1 MSTVGQGAGYL
12 VGGIAGFFI
21 GGPSG
26 AIYGA
31 QIGGMI
37 GGYLDPPKQKG
48 NKPQTDLSVQTATYG
63 APIGTGYGNYA
74 KYGNLF
80 WVEGNKLRLETGS
93 SGGGKG
99 GHGGQKKARPD
110 EIYGTFAIG
119 FGEGE
124 IVAFG
129 RIWCNGKLVYDPT
142 AGTLGAKMANG
153 DVSGNLTF
161 YTGSATQ
168 LPDPR
173 MQADMGVAHTPA
185 YRGLHWI
192 MFSDWPMADYGNTL
206 MGVQVKAEIINSATV
221 TQYVRHVFSQDQIPD
236 TSTYPGAWGIQYGY
250 FNPRIQDGIFRC
262 DIASVANSYAYTYS
276 IGFEGNLL
284 SRESGAYET
293 GVFGYIG
300 QCAAGSVTYVGSTT
314 GTFKVG
320 GADWKLKTADANNT
334 CHGMAVGG
342 DGRIYAL
349 ERVAGSWL
357 FNIYDG
363 DSLALISSGN
373 NSFIRL
379 GSNHISN
386 PCIPGTDVSFCI
398 EQDGIHVWSAQS
410 GGGNWNF
417 LVGEISAG
425 SLVQLHSYT
434 DGYLGAIGR
443 YACIC
448 AAFGVCYG
456 VNNHG
461 DFFVYDRIKTLNKTN
476 ATLASIIEKRCLL
489 SGLLSA
495 GDLDTSAISQ
505 TVRGYKVD
513 GVASI
518 RNSLEPLQGAW
529 PFDIVPSG
537 YQIKFKPRGA
547 SPVATI
553 DITELGAVSGNEKV
567 GDILTQSREMDTQL
581 PVKVQ
586 VTYIDANREY
596 DKGTGP
602 GAWRTNTDAVN
613 VQAIDMPIVLNADEV
628 AGIEETLLY
637 MYWMERADF
646 NFNLPPT
653 WNALEAADVFTVNEP
668 GASYEFRLVE
678 PIYLPDGRL
687 ECSAKLNSATLYTW
701 TAKGQEGQST
711 GQVLSYPGAS
721 LLTLLDIPCVD
732 SRYMDKPG
740 ILAAVGGYS
749 AAWKG
754 GALFRSD
761 DSGQT
766 WNDVQDFTA
775 PGATMGAATNSIGD
789 ASAYTVDRASR
800 LNVRLFKGSLA
811 SVSEVDMFNGANHFA
826 YGQPG
831 RWEIIAAK
839 NATQESDDTWTLS
852 GGLMRGR
859 FGTEQYMGDHAIN
872 DVVVLLDPDQ
882 IRFVGL
888 GVTDIGITKKWRP
901 VTAGRSVESAI
912 EKEYAYSAV
921 NLECISP
928 AGLNG
933 SRHPVTLDWSLV
945 WDRRSRTPVRFLA
958 GSVMPL
964 GETSELYDVEI
975 WDATYSTLK
984 RTISGL
990 TSALATYSS
999 AEQIA
1004 DFGANQETLYLKIY
1018 QRSSVVGRGYPLQA
1032 SIYRPVPLDPFIADV
1047 RILLHMEGAN
1057 GSTTFT
1063 DVFGHSITAIGNA
1076 QHTTTDPLYGT
1087 SSYLGD
1093 GSGDWLE
1100 ISDSADIELG
1110 ASDFAIEATFKLS
1123 GYSISYSGY
1132 YVATLVGKAA
1142 SGAGNLAFY
1151 FALSGTASSW
1161 DNLYFVANDGSYSV
1175 SVPFSFALNTRYRV
1189 AVCRSGSNLRF
1200 FVEGTQVGSTQ
1211 AISIT
1216 IANNAIPW
1224 SVGGITYTANNY
1236 SLPGRID
1243 EVRVTWAPRLVSNYT
1258 PSAVAFPD
1266 S

>member
-1 MSTVGQGAGYL
+1 
-12 VGGIAGFFI
+12 
-21 GGPSG
+21 
-26 AIYGA
+26 
-31 QIGGMI
+31 
-37 GGYLDPPKQKG
+37 
-48 NKPQTDLSVQTATYG
+48 
-63 APIGTGYGNYA
+63 
-74 KYGNLF
+74 
-80 WVEGNKLRLETGS
+80 
-93 SGGGKG
+93 
-99 GHGGQKKARPD
+99 
-110 EIYGTFAIG
+110 
-119 FGEGE
+119 
-124 IVAFG
+124 
-129 RIWCNGKLVYDPT
+129 
-142 AGTLGAKMANG
+142 
-153 DVSGNLTF
+153 
-161 YTGSATQ
+161 
-168 LPDPR
+168 
-173 MQADMGVAHTPA
+173 
-185 YRGLHWI
+185 
-192 MFSDWPMADYGNTL
+192 
-206 MGVQVKAEIINSATV
+206 
-221 TQYVRHVFSQDQIPD
+221 
-236 TSTYPGAWGIQYGY
+236 
-250 FNPRIQDGIFRC
+250 
-262 DIASVANSYAYTYS
+262 
-276 IGFEGNLL
+276 
-284 SRESGAYET
+284 
-293 GVFGYIG
+293 
-300 QCAAGSVTYVGSTT
+300 
-314 GTFKVG
+314 
-320 GADWKLKTADANNT
+320 
-334 CHGMAVGG
+334 
-342 DGRIYAL
+342 
-349 ERVAGSWL
+349 
-357 FNIYDG
+357 
-363 DSLALISSGN
+363 
-373 NSFIRL
+373 
-379 GSNHISN
+379 
-386 PCIPGTDVSFCI
+386 
-398 EQDGIHVWSAQS
+398 
-410 GGGNWNF
+410 
-417 LVGEISAG
+417 
-425 SLVQLHSYT
+425 
-434 DGYLGAIGR
+434 
-443 YACIC
+443 
-448 AAFGVCYG
+448 
-456 VNNHG
+456 
-461 DFFVYDRIKTLNKTN
+461 
-476 ATLASIIEKRCLL
+476 
-489 SGLLSA
+489 
-495 GDLDTSAISQ
+495 
-505 TVRGYKVD
+505 
-513 GVASI
+513 
-518 RNSLEPLQGAW
+518 
-529 PFDIVPSG
+529 
-537 YQIKFKPRGA
+537 
-547 SPVATI
+547 
-553 DITELGAVSGNEKV
+553 
-567 GDILTQSREMDTQL
+567 MDTQL

-613 VQAIDMPIVLNADEV
+613 VQAIDMPIVLNADEA

-637 MYWMERADF
+637 MYWMERTDF
-646 NFNLPPT
+646 RFTLPPI
-653 WNALEAADVFTVNEP
+653 WQALEAADVITVNEP
-668 GASYEFRLVE
+668 GASYELRLTD
-678 PIYLPDGRL
+678 INYLPDGRL
-687 ECSAKLNSATLYTW
+687 ECTARLNNPALYTW
-701 TAKGQEGQST
+701 TAKGQEGKST
-711 GQVLSYPGAS
+711 GQVLTYPGAS

-740 ILAAVGGYS
+740 MLAAVGGISS
-749 AAWKG
+749 AWNG
-754 GALFRSD
+754 GTLFRSD

-766 WNDVQDFTA
+766 WQAVQDFTA
-775 PGATMGAATNSIGD
+775 PGATMGTATNAIGS

-800 LNVRLFKGSLA
+800 LNVRLFKGALA
-811 SVSEVDMFNGANHFA
+811 SVSETAMFNGANHFA

-839 NATQESDDTWTLS
+839 NAVQESDDTWTLI
-852 GGLMRGR
+852 GGFLRGR
-859 FGTEQYMGDHAIN
+859 FGTEQYMDDHAVG

-882 IRFVGL
+882 VRFIGL
-888 GVTDIGITKKWRP
+888 GVTDIGLARKWRT
-901 VTAGRSVESAI
+901 VTAGRSVDSAA
-912 EKEYAYSAV
+912 ETETVYSAV
-921 NLECISP
+921 NLECLSP
-928 AGLNG
+928 SGLNG
-933 SRHPVTLDWSLV
+933 SRHPVSLDWSIV
-945 WDRRSRTPVRFLA
+945 WTRRSRTPVRFLA

-1063 DVFGHSITAIGNA
+1063 DVFGHTVTAIGNA

-1224 SVGGITYTANNY
+1224 SVGGIPYTANNY